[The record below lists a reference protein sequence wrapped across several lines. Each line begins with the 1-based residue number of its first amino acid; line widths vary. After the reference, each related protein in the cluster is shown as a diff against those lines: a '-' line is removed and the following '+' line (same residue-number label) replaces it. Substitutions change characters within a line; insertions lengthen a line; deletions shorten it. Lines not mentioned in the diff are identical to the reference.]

1 MAHSKTQEHY
11 KMEKYLFIAGM
22 PKCGTTALAHWLVE
36 QGIAE
41 YLIPEVKEPYIYSRS
56 DFGKFSIPPGSGNGL
71 WRLDASVGYAL
82 NPYAIK
88 NMPEHLT
95 KIIMCVRNPFERA
108 WSNYKMHKFFT
119 QKNNDWKQKNDAIFS
134 TNGGESRV
142 HCEKITTLNKRRKI
156 NKIVEE
162 YYKLEG
168 ARLLNG
174 DFLSRINHELGF
186 LYSRGNFPFL
196 DILNGGR
203 YTFALRNILEK
214 FSPEDVIIMDIKC
227 QENTE
232 KRNFLVRDFLGNPKE
247 TAPIKKEWV
256 GDAFEI
262 NEEKPDFTSKNF
274 DVFRSFLAQDLQSFE
289 NQLDRYG
296 FSRDFID
303 FDSLRLNI
311 Y

>member
-1 MAHSKTQEHY
+1 
-11 KMEKYLFIAGM
+11 MEKYLFIVGM

-41 YLIPEVKEPYIYSRS
+41 YLIPEVKEPYVYSRS

-82 NPYAIK
+82 NPYAIE

-95 KIIMCVRNPFERA
+95 KIIMCIRNPFERA

-119 QKNNDWKQKNDAIFS
+119 KKNNDWKQGNNKVFLID
-134 TNGGESRV
+134 GDESRA
-142 HCEKITTLNKRRKI
+142 HSEEIHNRQQKKKIH
-156 NKIVEE
+156 KIVGE

-168 ARLLNG
+168 TRLLNG

-186 LYSRGNFPFL
+186 YYSRGHFPFL

-214 FSPEDVIIMDIKC
+214 FSPEDVILMDMTC
-227 QENTE
+227 LENTE
-232 KRNFLVRDFLGNPKE
+232 KINFLTRDFLGSPKE
-247 TAPIKKEWV
+247 TTPIEKKWA
-256 GDAFEI
+256 GDVFEI
-262 NEEKPDFTSKNF
+262 NEEKPDFTSTNF
-274 DVFRSFLAQDLQSFE
+274 DVFRSFLAQDLQNFE
-289 NQLDRYG
+289 NQVDRYG

-303 FDSLRLNI
+303 FDNLRRNI